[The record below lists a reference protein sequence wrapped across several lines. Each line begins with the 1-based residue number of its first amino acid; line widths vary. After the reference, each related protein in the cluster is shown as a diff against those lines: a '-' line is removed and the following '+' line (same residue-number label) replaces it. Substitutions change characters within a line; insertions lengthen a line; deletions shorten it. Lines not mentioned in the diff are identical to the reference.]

1 MGEKAKGGCHMD
13 NGASS
18 YRRFLAGDE
27 SAFEE
32 ILETYREGLT
42 FFINR
47 YVCDE
52 AAAEDIAIDV
62 FTYILLHKHRYN
74 FKTSLKTYLY
84 MLGRSR
90 ALDYLRKRTRLVFSE
105 LEKAGAQAP
114 PPEEQIFRGE
124 REKMVRDAVAK
135 LPRDMREAVELVYF
149 EGLSY
154 EETAKIMK
162 KTKKQVDNTLY
173 RAKEKLRDI
182 IGKDGELWL

>member
-1 MGEKAKGGCHMD
+1 MD

-18 YRRFLAGDE
+18 YRRFLEGEE

-47 YVCDE
+47 YVCNE
-52 AAAEDIAIDV
+52 TEAEDIAIDV

-74 FKTSLKTYLY
+74 FKTSFKTYLY

-90 ALDYLRKRTRLVFSE
+90 ALDYLRKQKRLVFTG
-105 LEKAGAQAP
+105 LENAGAEAT
-114 PPEEQIFRGE
+114 PPEERVFRSE
-124 REKMVRDAVAK
+124 REKLVREAVEK
-135 LPRDMREAVELVYF
+135 LPHEMREAVELVYF

-154 EETAKIMK
+154 EETARIMK
-162 KTKKQVDNTLY
+162 KTKKQIDNALY
-173 RAKEKLRDI
+173 RAKEKLRAI

>member
-1 MGEKAKGGCHMD
+1 MD

-18 YRRFLAGDE
+18 YRRFLEGDE
-27 SAFEE
+27 KAFEE
-32 ILETYREGLT
+32 ILKNYREALT
-42 FFINR
+42 SFINR
-47 YVCDE
+47 YVSDE

-62 FTYILLHKHRYN
+62 FTYVLLHKHRYN
-74 FKTSLKTYLY
+74 FKTSLKTYLC

-90 ALDYLRKRTRLVFSE
+90 ALDYLRNRKRLVFSE
-105 LEKAGAQAP
+105 EENGDAAAQT
-114 PPEEQIFRGE
+114 PEESVLRSE
-124 REKMVRDAVAK
+124 RDKMVREAVAK
-135 LPRDMREAVELVYF
+135 LPQDMREAVELVYF

-173 RAKEKLRDI
+173 RAKEKLRGI